1 MRALIF
7 SLMVPV
13 LCCAQQAPVIAFDH
27 IHFDFGRIGGE
38 GKATHR
44 FKVTNKGTG
53 QLNISRLNPSCG
65 CTSTV
70 IGQWT
75 LEPGQSTEI
84 EATFNPAG
92 MRGQVHKSIQV
103 VCNDP
108 ATPTTTLTFE
118 AEVLREINPSTEA
131 VFLQDV
137 IRGVPQKRSIKLA
150 SGNGKP
156 VRPEGIKTPGA
167 PWLSATVRPEG
178 NDAWV
183 DIVLDGKAIPAGRM
197 MGTDAVVVQ
206 TGNPRIPN
214 INLTVQWELHA
225 AIVAEPIRLAW
236 VEPAGRELRAKV
248 VLKQVD
254 GKPFRVL
261 SAKTTHPSFTVE
273 GVDKAAAAQHAF
285 QVVLAAAAKAGYY
298 TEKVVFTT
306 DSPDQPEIELRVSA
320 ALR

>member
-1 MRALIF
+1 MRALLL
-7 SLMVPV
+7 SLMVPA
-13 LCCAQQAPVIAFDH
+13 LCFAQAPVISFDH
-27 IHFDFGRIGGE
+27 IHFDFGRISGE
-38 GKATHR
+38 GKASHR

-75 LEPGQSTEI
+75 LDPGQSTEI

-92 MRGQVHKSIQV
+92 FRGQIHKSLQV

-108 ATPTTTLTFE
+108 ATPTPTLTFE
-118 AEVLREINPSTEA
+118 AEVLREINPSSEA

-137 IRGVPQKRSIKLA
+137 MRAVPQKRSVRLS
-150 SGNGKP
+150 SGNGQP
-156 VRPEGIKTPGA
+156 VRPVGVKTPGA
-167 PWLSATVRPEG
+167 PWLSASLRPEG

-183 DIVLDGKAIPAGRM
+183 DIVLDGRQIPPGRN

-214 INLTVQWELHA
+214 IPLTVQWELHA
-225 AIVAEPIRLAW
+225 SILAEPVRLAW
-236 VEPAGRELRAKV
+236 VEPAGKELRAKV

-273 GVDKAAAAQHAF
+273 GVDKSAAPQHEF
-285 QVVLAAAAKAGYY
+285 QVVLAAGARSGYY
-298 TEKVVFTT
+298 TEKVLFAT